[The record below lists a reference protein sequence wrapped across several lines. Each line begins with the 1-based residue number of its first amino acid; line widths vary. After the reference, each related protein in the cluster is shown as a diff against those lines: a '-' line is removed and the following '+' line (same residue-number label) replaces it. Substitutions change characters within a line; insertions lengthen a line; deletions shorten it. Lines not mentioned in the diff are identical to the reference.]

1 MRFNARNSINFA
13 AQLLRVKKGKVDEFL
28 SSSIKL
34 LYIWLLSGI
43 AMTRTQFLIFL
54 ELLAY
59 FKRQETLFASQFSK
73 KFNDNWFLMRFSCLT
88 KNCYENPSGLDF
100 FSFISSGSRKPENV
114 VILCTRL
121 FFLRIH
127 FEIVCGVSFSV
138 IIFKSVLVS
147 NQTDIWLSKIRRV
160 LLINFFFSHPKI
172 NLGFIKFKEPK
183 THCSK
188 PPFFLQI
195 FNFRINLFN
204 S

>member
-13 AQLLRVKKGKVDEFL
+13 AQLLRVKKGKVEEFL
-28 SSSIKL
+28 SNSIKL
-34 LYIWLLSGI
+34 LYIWDFFLELPL
-43 AMTRTQFLIFL
+43 TQFLIFL

-100 FSFISSGSRKPENV
+100 FSFISSGSRSSSSRQFEE
-114 VILCTRL
+114 TRKCRYFTYK

-138 IIFKSVLVS
+138 IIFISVLVS

-160 LLINFFFSHPKI
+160 LLINFFQS
-172 NLGFIKFKEPK
+172 
-183 THCSK
+183 SK
-188 PPFFLQI
+188 DQ
-195 FNFRINLFN
+195 FRIYKIQRA
-204 S
+204 

>member
-1 MRFNARNSINFA
+1 MPGIQSTL
-13 AQLLRVKKGKVDEFL
+13 QLSCLGSKKGRSRNFSQTQLSYYTFEDFFL
-28 SSSIKL
+28 EL
-34 LYIWLLSGI
+34 PL
-43 AMTRTQFLIFL
+43 TQFLIFL

-100 FSFISSGSRKPENV
+100 FSFISSGSRSSSSRQFEE
-114 VILCTRL
+114 TRKCRYFTYK

-138 IIFKSVLVS
+138 IIFISVLVS

-160 LLINFFFSHPKI
+160 LLINFFQS
-172 NLGFIKFKEPK
+172 
-183 THCSK
+183 SK
-188 PPFFLQI
+188 D
-195 FNFRINLFN
+195 
-204 S
+204 

>member
-13 AQLLRVKKGKVDEFL
+13 AQLLRVKKGKVEEFL
-28 SSSIKL
+28 SNSIKL
-34 LYIWLLSGI
+34 LYIWDFFLELPL
-43 AMTRTQFLIFL
+43 TQFLIFL

-73 KFNDNWFLMRFSCLT
+73 KVQWQLIFDALLLLNQKLLRKSLRLGF
-88 KNCYENPSGLDF
+88 F

-160 LLINFFFSHPKI
+160 LLINFFQS
-172 NLGFIKFKEPK
+172 
-183 THCSK
+183 SK
-188 PPFFLQI
+188 DQ
-195 FNFRINLFN
+195 FRIYKIQRA
-204 S
+204 